1 MLYWSMLY
9 CIVIHSLLKKCIA
22 IKLDYEVPLRNVE
35 ESVSLKVQ
43 YNIGEY
49 ILNLFIDFSTYL
61 KTYAY

>member
-1 MLYWSMLY
+1 MLY